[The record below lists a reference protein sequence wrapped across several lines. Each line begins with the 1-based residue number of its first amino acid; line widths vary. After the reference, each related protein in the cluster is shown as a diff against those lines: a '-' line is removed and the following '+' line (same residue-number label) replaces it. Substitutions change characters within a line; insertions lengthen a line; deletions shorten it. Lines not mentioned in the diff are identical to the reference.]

1 MFFHPS
7 EVCMNYYSHFRV
19 SIRFAFILFIGTV
32 KATVHSFLPDW
43 YITST
48 SDTVDTIT
56 KLLNDTGCR
65 KQESE
70 HIQ

>member
-1 MFFHPS
+1 MFFHPR
-7 EVCMNYYSHFRV
+7 EVCMDYFSHFKV
-19 SIRFAFILFIGTV
+19 SIIFALILFKGSL
-32 KATVHSFLPDW
+32 KAFVHSVLPDV

-48 SDTVDTIT
+48 SDTIDTIN
-56 KLLNDTGCR
+56 KLLEKTGCR